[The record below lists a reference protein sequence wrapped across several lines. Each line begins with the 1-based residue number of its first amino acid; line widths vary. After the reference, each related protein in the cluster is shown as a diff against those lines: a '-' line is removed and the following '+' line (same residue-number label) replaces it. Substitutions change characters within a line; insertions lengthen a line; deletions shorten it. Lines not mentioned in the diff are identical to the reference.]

1 MLLMKIITT
10 YYSIS
15 YIGLIYGKKDKIFIC
30 KRCCYYPPEG
40 EDKFGVNLVYPP
52 TFFKLKLFLKFYS
65 KVTFEIQGD

>member
-40 EDKFGVNLVYPP
+40 EDKF
-52 TFFKLKLFLKFYS
+52 
-65 KVTFEIQGD
+65 